1 MAQEISVIM
10 SVYNAEKYLLESVNS
25 ILNQEEVDFQLIIV
39 NDGSTDNSINIL
51 SQIEQQDERVL
62 VINQDNMGL
71 AVSLNTAINISTG
84 EYIARMDA
92 DDIADSKR
100 LLKQLNFLKENR
112 NTGIVGSYVH
122 VFGDGK
128 TRVWKYPLNNNECD
142 VALLFLNPLAHPAV
156 MFRRSVI
163 DDIGLYDLSFEY
175 DQDYELWARAS
186 GSHGISNIPATL
198 LKYRIHNNQMGS
210 VYSKIER
217 VESQKRTQLF
227 LLRGMGLNPSEDDM
241 EDHLLLS
248 NAYRLEFEMVNNY
261 GGLSRT
267 AKWIREI
274 VEMNKMTR
282 RYDDSLLRHRLYL
295 QYNSLCLYMANKGL
309 NVFTDFKITANY
321 LGINTFN
328 LTLWLSC
335 LLKLGRKEH
344 IVIYNQINRIKNF
357 IRNGVN

>member
-10 SVYNAEKYLLESVNS
+10 SVYNTEKYLLESVNS

-51 SQIEQQDERVL
+51 SQIEQRDERVL
-62 VINQDNMGL
+62 VINQDNRGL

-142 VALLFLNPLAHPAV
+142 VALLFFNPLAHPAV
-156 MFRRSVI
+156 MFRRSVV

-186 GSHGISNIPATL
+186 GSHGISNIPDIL

-210 VYSKIER
+210 VFSKTER
-217 VESQKRTQLF
+217 VESQKRTQYH
-227 LLRGMGLNPSEDDM
+227 LLKGMGLNPTKDDM
-241 EDHLLLS
+241 EVHLFLS
-248 NAYRLEFEMVNNY
+248 NAYRLEFEMVINY
-261 GGLSRT
+261 DELVKA
-267 AKWIREI
+267 AKWITEI
-274 VEMNKMTR
+274 VEMNKITK
-282 RYDDSLLRHRLYL
+282 RYGDYVLRNRLYL
-295 QYNSLCLYMANKGL
+295 QYISLCLFMADKGL
-309 NVFTDFKITANY
+309 NVFTYFKVTANY
-321 LGINTFN
+321 LGMNPFN

-335 LLKLGRKEH
+335 LLKFGRKEQ
-344 IVIYNQINRIKNF
+344 ILIYNQINRIKKF
-357 IRNGVN
+357 IKNGIK

>member
-10 SVYNAEKYLLESVNS
+10 SVYNAEKYLLESVTS
-25 ILNQEEVDFQLIIV
+25 VLSQEDVDFQLIIV
-39 NDGSTDNSINIL
+39 NDGSSDNSINIL
-51 SQIEQQDERVL
+51 SLIEEQDERVV

-71 AVSLNTAINISTG
+71 AASLNTAINISTG

-100 LLKQLNFLKENR
+100 LSKQLNFLKKNR

-128 TRVWKYPLNNNECD
+128 ERVWKYPINNNECD

-156 MFRRSVI
+156 MFRRSVV

-186 GSHGISNIPATL
+186 SSHRISNIPDIL

-210 VYSKIER
+210 VFSKTARI
-217 VESQKRTQLF
+217 ESQKRTQY
-227 LLRGMGLNPSEDDM
+227 LLLKGMGLNPSEDDM
-241 EDHLLLS
+241 EVHLLLS
-248 NAYRLEFEMVNNY
+248 NSYRLEFDMVINY
-261 GGLSRT
+261 DGLVKA
-267 AKWIREI
+267 AKWITEI
-274 VEMNKMTR
+274 VEMNKTTK
-282 RYDDSLLRHRLYL
+282 RYDDYILRNRLHL
-295 QYNSLCLYMANKGL
+295 QYNSLCLFMADKGM
-309 NVFTDFKITANY
+309 NVFTYFKVTSNY
-321 LGINTFN
+321 LGINPFN

-344 IVIYNQINRIKNF
+344 ILIYNQINRIKK
-357 IRNGVN
+357 IIQIVVK